1 MARDIAA
8 SAMRTQAKNAK
19 FAIPARC
26 VSRNNGLVEEIDEQ
40 IEWVASGL
48 KPDGKTQV
56 GLAKAMGI
64 HPSGVNRLLKGKRQI
79 KAYELPK
86 IAAYLGEPPPGGEM
100 LPELPSDDVF
110 PVPELTVELSMGG
123 GAVVERE
130 EPHRHWYFAR
140 DILRYEIGVEPSAAK
155 IIRVKGDSMNGV
167 LEDRDLVMIDSTDRN
182 PSPPGVFA
190 LWDGFGDVIKRVE
203 HIPNSDP
210 PRVVISSAHEGY
222 RTYEMTADEIR
233 IIGRVVWYARRL

>member
-1 MARDIAA
+1 ME
-8 SAMRTQAKNAK
+8 TQAKNANY
-19 FAIPARC
+19 AIPVHCAL
-26 VSRNNGLVEEIDEQ
+26 RNNTLVEQIDEQ
-40 IEWVASGL
+40 IEWIVQGL
-48 KPDGKTQV
+48 KKLGLTQA
-56 GLAKAMGI
+56 GLADAMGI
-64 HPSGVNRLLKGKRQI
+64 NASGVNRMLKGERQI
-79 KAYELPK
+79 KAFEVPT

-100 LPELPSDDVF
+100 PLEEIPDEVF
-110 PVPELTVELSMGG
+110 PVPELTVEISAGG
-123 GAVVERE
+123 GALVERE

-140 DILRYEIGVEPSAAK
+140 DILRHEIGVEPNAAK

-167 LEDRDLVMIDSTDRN
+167 LENRDLVMIDTSDRN

-210 PRVVISSAHEGY
+210 PRLVISSAHEGY

-233 IIGRVVWYARRL
+233 IIGRVVWFARRLK

>member
-1 MARDIAA
+1 MK
-8 SAMRTQAKNAK
+8 TQDKNAK
-19 FAIPARC
+19 FAISAHC
-26 VSRNNGLVEEIDEQ
+26 VLRNNALMDQIEEQ
-40 IEWVASGL
+40 IEWVARGL
-48 KPDGKTQV
+48 KKAGKTQA
-56 GLAKAMGI
+56 GLANAMGI
-64 HPSGVNRLLKGKRQI
+64 NPSGVNRLLKGDRQI
-79 KAYELPK
+79 KAVELSK
-86 IAAYLGEPPPGGEM
+86 IAAYLGEPSPGGEM
-100 LPELPSDDVF
+100 LPQEIPDEIF
-110 PVPELTVELSMGG
+110 PVPELTVELSAGG

-130 EPHRHWYFAR
+130 EVHRHWYFAR